1 MNHPKV
7 FIFSKTDPELNVI
20 VLFGK
25 SGRTMELPIGF
36 DVNGVVIDQNNE
48 EEFHCE
54 EVKPMLFRISHNGK
68 SILVGSHRH
77 PKKLHSHK
85 KDGGWISQDPHPAV
99 MREGEIAFGPRRGN
113 KLIFRENG
121 SFKDGDKSVTVTK
134 NGRTW
139 TVKVLLHTG
148 KVTRI
153 DQQIDFYLPH
163 IALEM
168 ASYFL
173 GKKLYVDGVIYG

>member
-54 EVKPMLFRISHNGK
+54 EERSPLG
-68 SILVGSHRH
+68 LV
-77 PKKLHSHK
+77 
-85 KDGGWISQDPHPAV
+85 V
-99 MREGEIAFGPRRGN
+99 
-113 KLIFRENG
+113 
-121 SFKDGDKSVTVTK
+121 
-134 NGRTW
+134 
-139 TVKVLLHTG
+139 
-148 KVTRI
+148 
-153 DQQIDFYLPH
+153 
-163 IALEM
+163 
-168 ASYFL
+168 
-173 GKKLYVDGVIYG
+173 VIN

>member
-1 MNHPKV
+1 MN
-7 FIFSKTDPELNVI
+7 PELNAI

-25 SGRTMELPIGF
+25 AGRRMELPIGF
-36 DVNGVVIDQNNE
+36 DVNGVIIDQHNE

-54 EVKPMLFRISHNGK
+54 EVKPMLFRISHNGQ

-85 KDGGWISQDPHPAV
+85 NGGCITQDPHPAV
-99 MREGEIAFGPRRGN
+99 MREGDGTAATAEIAFGSRRGN
-113 KLIFRENG
+113 KLIFR
-121 SFKDGDKSVTVTK
+121 DGDKSVTVTK
-134 NGRTW
+134 NGSTW
-139 TVKVLLHTG
+139 TVKVLIHTG
-148 KVTRI
+148 NVTSI